1 MDAGLRSVL
10 TALADGRLP
19 WPLYLH
25 GDVGTGKT
33 AAGLALLDQFGPVL
47 PTELDATPPALDWLA
62 GYVVA
67 GGLSSTRIA
76 ADRGR
81 LSWRTPGSGSDELGW
96 GMLSRKVQ
104 ESPLVV
110 LDDLGI
116 GPVRDFALETL
127 LELFDPRL
135 ASPVRP
141 TVTISNVA
149 PSAIAGLTDARTADR
164 LLAGTV
170 FGLTGA
176 SRRRTASPQA
186 GQEPLSPPQAALE
199 PPAGDRPPDAR

>member
-10 TALADGRLP
+10 AGLAAGRLP

-25 GDVGTGKT
+25 GDVGTGKS
-33 AAGLALLDQFGPVL
+33 AGALALLDQFGPVL
-47 PTELDATPPALDWLA
+47 PGELDATPPALDWLA

-67 GGLSSTRIA
+67 GTLASTRIA

-104 ESPLVV
+104 EGPLVV

-141 TVTISNVA
+141 TVIISNVT

-176 SRRRTASPQA
+176 SRRRTAT
-186 GQEPLSPPQAALE
+186 PQAAPE
-199 PPAGDRPPDAR
+199 PRTAPGTAPELGPGDRPAAGR